1 MSKRKTL
8 YMHIIIKNIKI
19 ILKNICSLSLS
30 LYIFG
35 ESFNLLWRPFLMIIL
50 YYHIKT
56 PIDSTIYIFIYLEK
70 VSTWR
75 PLLMITLYHQIK
87 IPINLRSLIQLLETL
102 PVELIETYCIYIKC
116 GILVIVIQKR
126 DVIVISW
133 YVW

>member
-102 PVELIETYCIYIKC
+102 PVELTETHCIYIKW
-116 GILVIVIQKR
+116 IHVIVIQKR
-126 DVIVISW
+126 DAIVISW